1 MTQEEDPQS
10 EDSQSELKDQFR
22 NLGNNI
28 KNALNAAW
36 DSQERQKVQDEIGE
50 GLNEIGD
57 ILENLVGGFRDSE
70 PGQKFVEE
78 MDNLSEKFQT
88 GEMQA
93 QAREN
98 LMSALEKINSQLEKA
113 ADKFTSKEEE

>member
-1 MTQEEDPQS
+1 MTQEEKQHGD
-10 EDSQSELKDQFR
+10 LKDQFR
-22 NLGNNI
+22 SLGNNI

-36 DSQERQKVQDEIGE
+36 DSQERQKVQDEIE
-50 GLNEIGD
+50 DGLNEIGD

-78 MDNLSEKFQT
+78 MDNLSDKFQS
-88 GEMQA
+88 GELQT

-98 LMSALEKINSQLEKA
+98 LMSVLEKINSQLEKA
-113 ADKFTSKEEE
+113 ADKFTSKEE